1 MPQFTWTTGTITGN
15 REVYANENAPYWSVS
30 LKSGST
36 LPTGNSWAISS
47 AYIRVCVRNAYGSQY
62 QFYVRK
68 GTTTGTIIGTLRP
81 DAGSTSGVWNALSFS
96 AAEIA
101 QKDNFIGLTQM
112 CFQGIHMP
120 AMQIL
125 GSTEITLV
133 VNWNATTS
141 KCGAPAS
148 MTVPANSNTDSVEI
162 SWQGATSGT
171 NNAISGYIFQARD
184 SNDAGETY
192 GSWSQVKTV
201 SSTASSGS
209 TTLPM
214 PTTLGTYRQFRVQ
227 TTGSAGSSYY
237 SDWSNTY
244 GPCIRTALAQA
255 PNSVLVSNT
264 TPTVSETIT
273 VSWTGASAGVNDTI
287 GGYAVFRC
295 DTADGE
301 YEEIGTVSTAATSGS
316 MTTTSSD
323 TFGETYYYRVQTL
336 SGTSAAY
343 DSAVSTVY
351 AAATSGYGKPTVPT
365 NFAVTPSQ
373 ASPGGIVKLT
383 WDASTD
389 GYLNPVT
396 GYQIVRSTSV
406 DGVYSDVGNTT
417 TTSFLAT
424 APSSESITYYYKV
437 CAVGTINGYN
447 SAYTATPVTVNAAP
461 APAVTGGIGRTN
473 AIVL

>member
-1 MPQFTWTTGTITGN
+1 MPRFTWSTSAMVGHIDVHGGTS
-15 REVYANENAPYWSVS
+15 APVWPVTADSDSVF
-30 LKSGST
+30 
-36 LPTGNSWAISS
+36 PTGDAWAISS
-47 AYIRVCVRNAYGSQY
+47 AYLKIYVRNIYGSGRN
-62 QFYVRK
+62 FYVK
-68 GTTTGTIIGTLRP
+68 KNGVDGTVIGTLLP
-81 DAGSTSGVWNALSFS
+81 DASGTWNALLFS

-101 QKDNFIGLTQM
+101 NKSRFIGLTSLCLQSV
-112 CFQGIHMP
+112 GIYDSI
-120 AMQIL
+120 QI
-125 GSTEITLV
+125 GGGTSVSLV
-133 VNWNATTS
+133 VNWSATTS
-141 KCGAPAS
+141 KCGAPTS
-148 MTVPANSNTDSVEI
+148 VSVPANSNTDSVTV
-162 SWQGATSGT
+162 SWQGATNGT
-171 NNAISGYIFQARD
+171 NNTISGYIFQARD
-184 SNDAGETY
+184 SSDSGETY

-255 PNSVLVSNT
+255 PNSVIVSNT

-273 VSWTGASAGVNDTI
+273 VSWTGAAAGVDDTI
-287 GGYAVFRC
+287 SGYAVLRS
-295 DTADGE
+295 DAADGDFE
-301 YEEIGTVSTAATSGS
+301 TIGTVSTSATSGS
-316 MTTTSSD
+316 MTTTSSG

-336 SGTSAAY
+336 SGTNPSY
-343 DSAVSTVY
+343 NSPVSTVY
-351 AAATSGYGKPTVPT
+351 AAATSGYGKPTAPT
-365 NFAVTPSQ
+365 NFMAIPNRTV
-373 ASPGGIVKLT
+373 AGGIVRLT

-396 GYQIVRSTSV
+396 GYQIARSTSV
-406 DGVYSDVGNTT
+406 DGVYSDVGSTT
-417 TTSFLAT
+417 TTSFLAP
-424 APSSESITYYYKV
+424 APSSETTTYYYKV

-447 SAYTATPVTVNAAP
+447 SPYTATPVTVNAAP